1 VGVVQQSGQAPARGG
16 IICTRQ
22 RAVDDD
28 VATPGRHCGDLYI
41 AFWQVC
47 SPTVARH
54 PRRVKHPS
62 GGTTTAG
69 LHTLHPTQM
78 RVGAH
83 TLIVRCQIFNPF
95 FSCLSLK
102 PSTSTSCESCLYG
115 RVPKDEL
122 VWHVGTGDG
131 MVHPRFTTSSGGGDE
146 VHPSRWH
153 ECNSAEGGTHQCLH
167 LIDEVR
173 CPARISTLMRERE
186 RERERERAVRI
197 STDRAM
203 VEGSRRTSR
212 DLGHRSNGALQT
224 HARAHPT
231 HTRSSTPTPTPSCTT
246 HPHTRAGPRLQSKC
260 EPRVPR
266 RKGGA
271 PRTYRS
277 VRHGAS

>member
-1 VGVVQQSGQAPARGG
+1 MHASSCCRRRRGH
-16 IICTRQ
+16 TRK
-22 RAVDDD
+22 ALWGSIHSV
-28 VATPGRHCGDLYI
+28 
-41 AFWQVC
+41 WQVC

-186 RERERERAVRI
+186 RERERESSADQYRSGDGGRI
-197 STDRAM
+197 KAHQPRLGASLQWSTANACA
-203 VEGSRRTSR
+203 RTSNPHPLIHSHSHAHVQLY
-212 DLGHRSNGALQT
+212 DAST
-224 HARAHPT
+224 HAR
-231 HTRSSTPTPTPSCTT
+231 
-246 HPHTRAGPRLQSKC
+246 RAQIA
-260 EPRVPR
+260 EQV
-266 RKGGA
+266 
-271 PRTYRS
+271 
-277 VRHGAS
+277 